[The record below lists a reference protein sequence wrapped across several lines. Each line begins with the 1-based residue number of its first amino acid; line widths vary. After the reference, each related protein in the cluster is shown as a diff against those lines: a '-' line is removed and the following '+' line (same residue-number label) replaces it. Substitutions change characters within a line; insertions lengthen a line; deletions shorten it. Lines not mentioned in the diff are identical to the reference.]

1 MSTMRKSPRKTDN
14 STVAMLSRPSVG
26 IDLGTSTSSIA
37 ILDADGVPH
46 LVADAAGDRVVPS
59 AVLVADSGEML
70 VGRAAQLR
78 AAQDPDLVAVEIK
91 RSMGTGETLRLGKK
105 VLFPEEIAAAIL
117 RHLRA
122 AATAE
127 LGRDFEDVVISVPAR
142 FENAAR
148 EATRKAASLAGLHT
162 LRLVNEPTAAA
173 LAYGREHLDERARIL
188 VFDFGGGTLDVTI
201 LEMFEGI
208 LDVRTSVGDDR
219 LGGKDID
226 EMLAGHLRER
236 FRAAHGRRLPPPS
249 KDRGLARRL
258 KAEAERIKIAL
269 SDHESVAIE
278 MPDCDA
284 GDPLEGEI
292 LRESLEAMLEET
304 LMRAMATVNDALA
317 RARLKWTDIDVVL
330 PVGGSSRIPLI
341 RRALEYSSGKDLAR
355 TRLEPEEAVALGAA
369 LAAGIELDHVRK
381 EARELM
387 VLDVSPHRLGIATIK
402 RVGDQQFVDD
412 YFSELVPKD
421 AKLPAINRREYQTLS
436 DGDGPIGIR
445 IFEAVGDTNL
455 CRDHRL
461 IAEMNL
467 RALAA
472 DARNESVRVEF
483 RYTLDGTLEV
493 GAGYVSA
500 PMVRVEGA
508 FAVDGAAENVWKSKP
523 LAPSAAPLVEQA
535 ERAATVAH
543 EAATV
548 LQEAIEMVKL
558 AVLRDDEEEL
568 RRRMD
573 TLTDL
578 VIENA

>member
-1 MSTMRKSPRKTDN
+1 MMSRPEIADN
-14 STVAMLSRPSVG
+14 SSVAMLSRPSVG

-37 ILDADGVPH
+37 ILDAEGVPH
-46 LVADAAGDRVVPS
+46 LVPDAAGDRNVPS
-59 AVLVADSGEML
+59 VVLVGDDGEL
-70 VGRAAQLR
+70 RVGREARER
-78 AAQDPDLVAVEIK
+78 AHVDPDAVAVEIK
-91 RSMGTGETLRLGKK
+91 RMMGTGETLRLGRK

-122 AATAE
+122 AATAG

-148 EATRKAASLAGLHT
+148 EATRKAATLAGLHT

-188 VFDFGGGTLDVTI
+188 VFDFGGGTLDVTV

-226 EMLAGHLRER
+226 DLLAGHLRER

-249 KDRGLARRL
+249 KDRALARRL

-269 SDHESVAIE
+269 SERESVAIE
-278 MPDCDA
+278 LPDCDG
-284 GDPLEGEI
+284 GDALEGEI

-317 RARLKWTDIDVVL
+317 RARLRWDDIDVVL
-330 PVGGSSRIPLI
+330 PVGGTSRIPLF
-341 RRALEYSSGKDLAR
+341 RRALEFASGKDLAR
-355 TRLEPEEAVALGAA
+355 TRLDPEEAVALGAA
-369 LAAGIELDHVRK
+369 VAAGIELDHVRK
-381 EARELM
+381 EASELM

-402 RVGDQQFVDD
+402 RVGDQQFVED

-445 IFEAVGDTNL
+445 IYEAAGETNL

-467 RALAA
+467 RALAS
-472 DARNESVRVEF
+472 DARNEAVRVEF

-508 FAVDGAAENVWKSKP
+508 FAVEGAADDVWRAKP
-523 LAPSAAPLVEQA
+523 LAPSAEPLVEQA
-535 ERAATVAH
+535 ERAAASARDTSA
-543 EAATV
+543 V
-548 LQEAIEMVKL
+548 LREAIELVKL
-558 AVLRDDEEEL
+558 AVLRDDEDEL